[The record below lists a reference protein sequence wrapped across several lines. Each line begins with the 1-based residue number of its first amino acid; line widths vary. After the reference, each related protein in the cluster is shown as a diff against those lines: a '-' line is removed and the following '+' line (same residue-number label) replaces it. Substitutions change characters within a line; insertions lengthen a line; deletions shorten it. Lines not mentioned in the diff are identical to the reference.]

1 MPKVLVIEKTG
12 AIQALL
18 THRFDGDRIS
28 IDTVPMVENA
38 MEQCRATGY
47 DVLIWDSVASKTE
60 QSKGLELLDRLTKNS
75 SRTYIIVVTDQWAS
89 PIGLDRLRAYAHR
102 TLTRP
107 LQEDE
112 ICALVTQAFL
122 QQASG
127 NGVIRQRENSIPL
140 EFEGMLGVSLP
151 MQEVFK
157 RIVDA
162 ASEDISVLIT
172 GETGTGKDMVASA
185 IHRRSRR
192 RNGPYVA
199 VNTGAISSELI
210 ASELFGREKGAY
222 TGADETAKGHFEQAH
237 GGTIFLDEISTINEK
252 AQVSLLRVLETKTFR
267 RVGGEKDICA
277 NVRVIAAT
285 NENLE
290 EAVTQKRFR
299 EDLFYRLDVFRIHVP
314 ALRDRPGGV
323 ALLTNHFVPHFN
335 AIYKKN
341 VRAIAKE
348 TWPCLRNYSWPGNVR
363 ELKNVIQR
371 AVLMAKGEELT
382 PDLLPLRMRTL
393 DTTQTIAPG
402 QPGPIHVG
410 MTIDAV
416 EREFILMTLTA
427 TQGNKKEAAQQLG
440 ISRRALYDKL
450 KKHGLL

>member
-1 MPKVLVIEKTG
+1 M
-12 AIQALL
+12 
-18 THRFDGDRIS
+18 
-28 IDTVPMVENA
+28 
-38 MEQCRATGY
+38 ATGY
-47 DVLIWDSVASKTE
+47 DVLIWDALTSKTE

-75 SRTYIIVVTDQWAS
+75 SRTYIIVLTDQWAS
-89 PIGLDRLRAYAHR
+89 PIGVDRLRAYAHR

-112 ICALVTQAFL
+112 ICSLVTQAFL
-122 QQASG
+122 QQAPG
-127 NGVIRQRENSIPL
+127 NAVISQRENSVPL

-157 RIVDA
+157 RIVEA

-185 IHRRSRR
+185 IHRKSRR
-192 RNGPYVA
+192 TNGPYVA
-199 VNTGAISSELI
+199 VNTGAIPSELI

-237 GGTIFLDEISTINEK
+237 GGTIFLDEISTINER

-290 EAVTQKRFR
+290 EAVSQKRFR
-299 EDLFYRLDVFRIHVP
+299 EDLFYRLDVFRIHIP
-314 ALRDRPGGV
+314 ALRERPGGV

-348 TWPCLRNYSWPGNVR
+348 TWLCLRSYSWPGNVR

-371 AVLMAKGEELT
+371 AVLMAKGQELT
-382 PDLLPLRMRTL
+382 SDLLPLRMRTL
-393 DTTQTIAPG
+393 DSTQGITSG
-402 QPGPIHVG
+402 QLAPIHVG
-410 MTIDAV
+410 MTLDAV
-416 EREFILMTLTA
+416 EREFILMTLSA
-427 TQGNKKEAAQQLG
+427 TQGNKKEAAQHLG

-450 KKHGLL
+450 KKHRLL

>member
-1 MPKVLVIEKTG
+1 MSTVLVIEKKAT
-12 AIQALL
+12 IQALL
-18 THRFDGDRIS
+18 KERFVGDSIS
-28 IDTVPMVENA
+28 IDSVPLIDQA
-38 MEQCRATGY
+38 MEQFMATEY
-47 DVLIWDSVASKTE
+47 DVLIWDAVTSKTE
-60 QSKGLELLDRLTKNS
+60 QSKGLELLDQLTKDS
-75 SRTYIIVVTDQWAS
+75 SRTYIIVVVDLRAS
-89 PIGLDRLRAYAHR
+89 PMGLDRLRAYAHR
-102 TLTRP
+102 TLTHP

-112 ICALVTQAFL
+112 ICALVKQAFL

-127 NGVIRQRENSIPL
+127 KGVISQRETSIPL

-151 MQEVFK
+151 MQEIFK
-157 RIVDA
+157 RIVEA

-222 TGADETAKGHFEQAH
+222 TGAVETAKGHFEQAN

-267 RVGGEKDICA
+267 RVGAEKDICA

-290 EAVTQKRFR
+290 EAVRQRKFR

-314 ALRDRPGGV
+314 ALRERPGGV

-393 DTTQTIAPG
+393 DATQTIAPG
-402 QPGPIHVG
+402 RPVPIHVG
-410 MTIDAV
+410 MTLDSV
-416 EREFILMTLTA
+416 EREFILMTLAA

>member
-1 MPKVLVIEKTG
+1 MQG
-12 AIQALL
+12 
-18 THRFDGDRIS
+18 
-28 IDTVPMVENA
+28 
-38 MEQCRATGY
+38 
-47 DVLIWDSVASKTE
+47 
-60 QSKGLELLDRLTKNS
+60 
-75 SRTYIIVVTDQWAS
+75 
-89 PIGLDRLRAYAHR
+89 
-102 TLTRP
+102 
-107 LQEDE
+107 DE
-112 ICALVTQAFL
+112 IHALVTQAFL

-127 NGVIRQRENSIPL
+127 DDVIGNSETSVPL

-157 RIVDA
+157 RIVEA

-192 RNGPYVA
+192 SNGPYVA

-222 TGADETAKGHFEQAH
+222 TGAVESAKGHFEQAH

-285 NENLE
+285 NEHLE
-290 EAVTQKRFR
+290 EAVRQKRFR

-314 ALRDRPGGV
+314 PLRERPGGV

-348 TWPCLRNYSWPGNVR
+348 TWACLRNYPWPGNVR

-371 AVLMAKGEELT
+371 AVLMARGQELT

-393 DTTQTIAPG
+393 SSSQRTAAD

-410 MTIDAV
+410 MTLDSV

-450 KKHGLL
+450 RKHGLL

>member
-1 MPKVLVIEKTG
+1 MSKVLLIEKNAT
-12 AIQALL
+12 IQALL
-18 THRFDGDRIS
+18 KERFVNESVSVDS
-28 IDTVPMVENA
+28 VPVVDQA
-38 MEQCRATGY
+38 MERFMAAGY
-47 DVLIWDSVASKTE
+47 DVLIWDAVTSKTE
-60 QSKGLELLDRLTKNS
+60 QAKGLELLDRLTKNS
-75 SRTYIIVVTDQWAS
+75 RTYIIVITDQWTS

-102 TLTRP
+102 TLAHP
-107 LQEDE
+107 VQKNE
-112 ICALVTQAFL
+112 ISALVTQAFL

-127 NGVIRQRENSIPL
+127 GAVSNDRETSIPL

-157 RIVDA
+157 RVVEA

-222 TGADETAKGHFEQAH
+222 TGAVETGKGHFEQAH

-267 RVGGEKDICA
+267 RVGGERDICA

-290 EAVTQKRFR
+290 EAVRQKRFR

-314 ALRDRPGGV
+314 ALRERPGGV

-341 VRAIAKE
+341 VRVIPKE
-348 TWPCLRNYSWPGNVR
+348 TWLCLRNYSWPGNVR

-371 AVLMAKGEELT
+371 AVLMAKGDELT
-382 PDLLPLRMRTL
+382 FDLLPLRIRTL
-393 DTTQTIAPG
+393 DTTTASSHPS
-402 QPGPIHVG
+402 PIHVG
-410 MTIDAV
+410 MTLDNV
-416 EREFILMTLTA
+416 EREFILMTLGA

-450 KKHGLL
+450 KKHGLH

>member
-1 MPKVLVIEKTG
+1 MSKVLVIEKNAT
-12 AIQALL
+12 IQALL
-18 THRFDGDRIS
+18 KERFVNESVSVDS
-28 IDTVPMVENA
+28 VPVVDQA
-38 MEQCRATGY
+38 MERFMAAGY
-47 DVLIWDSVASKTE
+47 DVLIWDAVTSKTE
-60 QSKGLELLDRLTKNS
+60 QAKGLELLDRLTKNS
-75 SRTYIIVVTDQWAS
+75 RTYIIVITDQWTS

-102 TLTRP
+102 TLAHP
-107 LQEDE
+107 VQKDE
-112 ICALVTQAFL
+112 ISALVTQAFL

-127 NGVIRQRENSIPL
+127 GAFSNDRETSIPL

-157 RIVDA
+157 RVVEA

-222 TGADETAKGHFEQAH
+222 TGAVETGKGHFEQAH

-267 RVGGEKDICA
+267 RVGGERDICA

-290 EAVTQKRFR
+290 EAVRQKRFR

-314 ALRDRPGGV
+314 ALRERPGGV

-341 VRAIAKE
+341 VRVIPKE
-348 TWPCLRNYSWPGNVR
+348 TWLCLRNYSWPGNVR

-371 AVLMAKGEELT
+371 AVLMAKGDELT
-382 PDLLPLRMRTL
+382 FDLLPLRIRTL
-393 DTTQTIAPG
+393 DTTTASSHPS
-402 QPGPIHVG
+402 PIHVG
-410 MTIDAV
+410 MTLDNV
-416 EREFILMTLTA
+416 EREFILMTLGA

-450 KKHGLL
+450 KKHGLH